1 MSFYLLVV
9 MAILFVYLFIRG
21 KKTVTKP
28 IQKSDTSIKISTEEA
43 VLPLQEHYV
52 VVGHKSPMK
61 YYFYPVYIFHSK
73 ESLEL
78 YKNIIVAYA
87 MIEEPFHTTFVNILL
102 FLDRNDDGIK
112 SNRTQEF
119 KLKIRNSG
127 EKGSAYLVY
136 SIKELILRTL
146 LHVFQD
152 TKSRYGKHTAEALL
166 LATAFVYMQKMRQW
180 HYLTNETQDEV
191 EQCTLVAQSFMKNE
205 TWQRVYVLQMIKKI
219 KEFDEE
225 FSFIN
230 FYFES
235 AKRFA
240 KEYPYVEHHYDAQ
253 KLLPRL
259 SVITHAQ
266 KFLYAVKDFD
276 IQKNSR
282 GF

>member
-1 MSFYLLVV
+1 MVLYIFIFVVVLL
-9 MAILFVYLFIRG
+9 IYLFLKYR
-21 KKTVTKP
+21 KT
-28 IQKSDTSIKISTEEA
+28 DTESIKKRDTPIKTCISEA
-43 VLPLQEHYV
+43 VSPPQEHDV
-52 VVGHKSPMK
+52 VVGYKSPMK
-61 YYFYPVYIFHSK
+61 YYFYPIYIFHSK

-87 MIEEPFHTTFVNILL
+87 MIEEPFHTTFVHILL
-102 FLDRNDDGIK
+102 FLDKNDDFIK

-136 SIKELILRTL
+136 SIKELIFGTL
-146 LHVFQD
+146 LSLFQD
-152 TKSRYGKHTAEALL
+152 TQSKYGKHTMQALL
-166 LATAFVYMQKMRQW
+166 LATAFVHMQKMRQW
-180 HYLTNETQDEV
+180 QYLTNEIQDEV

-205 TWQRVYVLQMIKKI
+205 TWQREYVFQMIKKI

-240 KEYPYVEHHYDAQ
+240 KEYPYVEHHYGAQ

-259 SVITHAQ
+259 SAITHAQ
-266 KFLYAVKDFD
+266 KSLYAVKDFD

>member
-1 MSFYLLVV
+1 MVLYIFIFVVVLL
-9 MAILFVYLFIRG
+9 IYLFLKYRKI
-21 KKTVTKP
+21 
-28 IQKSDTSIKISTEEA
+28 DTESIKKRDTPIKTCISEA
-43 VLPLQEHYV
+43 VSPPQEHDV
-52 VVGHKSPMK
+52 VVGYKSPMK
-61 YYFYPVYIFHSK
+61 YYFYPIYIFHSK

-87 MIEEPFHTTFVNILL
+87 MIEEPFHTTFVHILL
-102 FLDRNDDGIK
+102 FFDKNDDFIK

-136 SIKELILRTL
+136 SIKELIFGTL
-146 LHVFQD
+146 LSLFQD
-152 TKSRYGKHTAEALL
+152 TQSKYGKHTMQALL
-166 LATAFVYMQKMRQW
+166 LATAFVHMQKMRQW
-180 HYLTNETQDEV
+180 QYLTNEIQDEV

-205 TWQRVYVLQMIKKI
+205 TWQREYVFQMIKKI

-240 KEYPYVEHHYDAQ
+240 KEYPYVEHHYGAQ

-259 SVITHAQ
+259 SAITHAQ
-266 KFLYAVKDFD
+266 KSLYAVKDFG
-276 IQKNSR
+276 IQKK
-282 GF
+282 

>member
-1 MSFYLLVV
+1 
-9 MAILFVYLFIRG
+9 
-21 KKTVTKP
+21 
-28 IQKSDTSIKISTEEA
+28 
-43 VLPLQEHYV
+43 
-52 VVGHKSPMK
+52 MK
-61 YYFYPVYIFHSK
+61 YYFYPIYIFHSK

-87 MIEEPFHTTFVNILL
+87 MIEEPFHTTFVHILL
-102 FLDRNDDGIK
+102 FLDKNDDFIK

-136 SIKELILRTL
+136 SIKELIFRTL
-146 LHVFQD
+146 LSLFQD
-152 TKSRYGKHTAEALL
+152 TQSKYGKHTMQALL

-180 HYLTNETQDEV
+180 QYLTNETKDEV

-205 TWQRVYVLQMIKKI
+205 TWQREYVFQMIKKI
-219 KEFDEE
+219 KEYDEE

-240 KEYPYVEHHYDAQ
+240 QEYPYVEHHYHEQ
-253 KLLPRL
+253 KLLP
-259 SVITHAQ
+259 SFSTITPSR
-266 KFLYAVKDFD
+266 KSLYALKDF
-276 IQKNSR
+276 
-282 GF
+282 GV